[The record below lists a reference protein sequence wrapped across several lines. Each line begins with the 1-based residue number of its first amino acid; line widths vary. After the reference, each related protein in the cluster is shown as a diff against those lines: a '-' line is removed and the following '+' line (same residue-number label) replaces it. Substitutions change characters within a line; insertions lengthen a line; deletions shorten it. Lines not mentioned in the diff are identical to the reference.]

1 MKKRF
6 LTLIAFLVV
15 GLYSNLFSGTGQNY
29 LVRCNEKLIEVVMED
44 LFNPP
49 VSSRVYVYPNVAA
62 YEVLC
67 LGNPQLVSLSGQIK
81 HLPKLNL
88 EKSNTINYSIAS
100 EFAFTTVAKKLV
112 FTEQMIISFE
122 QEEKNT
128 WKKQNLDT
136 NVINAS
142 IKYGI
147 AAGKQIIDW
156 LLKDN
161 YIQVKAMERYV
172 LQEKSSSWRPTAP
185 EYMNALEPNWPYMRP
200 LVMDSA
206 SQIKSIP
213 NVVYS
218 EKKNSECYKLSYD
231 VYKTAKS
238 LDTVQKTI
246 ALFWDCNPNIS
257 YSKGHIT
264 YFVHK
269 ISPGG
274 HWIKIAGQACR
285 NLNLDELKTAEIY
298 ALLTIGLYD
307 AFLSCWSEKF
317 RSHAIRPETYINRLI
332 DPKWLPYIQTPP
344 FPEYT
349 SGHSVISNA
358 SSYILTRIIPQPYSY
373 TDSSEMYIGIPPR
386 SFKSFED
393 ASEEAGISRFY
404 GGIHFMP
411 SVTNGAEQ
419 GKKVGKLVFE
429 SIKTRK

>member
-1 MKKRF
+1 MKKKLF
-6 LTLIAFLVV
+6 IAIAAFVLAPDE
-15 GLYSNLFSGTGQNY
+15 GLFSQTHKNY
-29 LVRCNEKLIEVVMED
+29 LVRCNEKLVEVVMED

-49 VSSRVYVYPNVAA
+49 VSSRVYVYPNIAA

-67 LGNPQLVSLSGQIK
+67 LGNPQLRSLNGQIK

-88 EKSNTINYSIAS
+88 EKTGNINYSVAAD
-100 EFAFTTVAKKLV
+100 FAFTTVAKKLV
-112 FTEQMIISFE
+112 FTERMITVFE
-122 QEEKNT
+122 QEEKNN

-136 NVINAS
+136 NLINAS
-142 IKYGI
+142 AKFGI
-147 AAGKQIIDW
+147 MAGKQIIDW
-156 LLKDN
+156 ILKDN
-161 YIQVKAMERYV
+161 YIQIKAMERYV
-172 LQEKSSSWRPTAP
+172 LQEDIGCWRPTAP

-206 SQIKSIP
+206 RQIRSAP
-213 NVVYS
+213 NLVYS
-218 EKKNSECYKLSYD
+218 EKKTSDFYKAAYE
-231 VYKTAKS
+231 VYKTAQS

-257 YSKGHIT
+257 MSRGHIT

-285 NLNLDELKTAEIY
+285 NLNFDETKTAETY

-307 AFLSCWSEKF
+307 AFLSCWAEKF
-317 RSHAIRPETYINRLI
+317 TSHGIRPETYINRLI
-332 DPKWLPYIQTPP
+332 DAKWLPYIQTPP

-358 SSYILTRIIPQPYSY
+358 SSYILTRVIPQPYTY

-386 SFKSFED
+386 SFKSFEQ
-393 ASEEAGISRFY
+393 ASAEAGISRMY

-411 SVTNGAEQ
+411 AITNGAEQ
-419 GKKVGKLVFE
+419 GIKVGKLVME
-429 SIKTRK
+429 KIKTRK